1 MAATARMPSALSP
14 RSALRMIGSAPLP
27 HDDVV
32 LAELGAIV
40 GRLEREVR
48 LQVRT
53 YLAEAHEAVAAIRQ
67 AHAEARLELAQVA
80 NDIANDV
87 AARLAEVRDG
97 KDGEPGPRGADST
110 VPGPPGEDGKSYE
123 PRGTWSAEASYARLD
138 VVASDGASFI
148 ALRDDPGAC
157 PGAGWQSLS
166 LRGRAGQPGQRGEK
180 GERGIAGPAG
190 PPGPRAASLTAT
202 EDGVLT
208 LTYEDGSAVSCDL
221 YELLAR
227 LR

>member
-1 MAATARMPSALSP
+1 M
-14 RSALRMIGSAPLP
+14 P

-48 LQVRT
+48 LQVRAC
-53 YLAEAHEAVAAIRQ
+53 LAEAHEAVAAIRQ
-67 AHAEARLELAQVA
+67 ERAEARLELAQAA
-80 NDIANDV
+80 NDLANDV

-97 KDGEPGPRGADST
+97 EPGPPGADST
-110 VPGPPGEDGKSYE
+110 VPGPAGEDGKSYE

-138 VVASDGASFI
+138 VVALDGSSFI

-180 GERGIAGPAG
+180 GERGEAGPAG
-190 PPGPRAASLTAT
+190 PPAPAAASFSVTD
-202 EDGVLT
+202 DGVLT
-208 LTYEDGSAVSCDL
+208 LTFEDGSAVSCDL
-221 YELLAR
+221 YEMLAR
-227 LR
+227 R